1 MDGRDHG
8 ADNPGSFDVWHVQ
21 GAFIGATRSCRRQAH
36 AWNKESF
43 MRRLLPLK
51 IALVSLAVAACVT
64 INVYFPAAAADKAA
78 DQFINDVTKGAT
90 GGGTNPP
97 PQSYLVPTKSAEQN
111 LFVAAVGNVLDTLV
125 PAAQAQNAEAAL
137 NVSSPAVTRIKQSMA
152 ARFGDLEKFFASG
165 AVGLTKDGM
174 IDVRDINAVALPD
187 RATVKRL
194 VAEDNSDRGQLY
206 AEIAKASNH
215 PEWEAD
221 IRKSFANRWVATG
234 AKPGWYYQGADGSWK
249 QK

>member
-1 MDGRDHG
+1 
-8 ADNPGSFDVWHVQ
+8 
-21 GAFIGATRSCRRQAH
+21 
-36 AWNKESF
+36 
-43 MRRLLPLK
+43 MRRVLPLK
-51 IALVSLAVAACVT
+51 IALVSLLIAACVT

-78 DQFINDVTKGAT
+78 DQFINDVTKGST
-90 GGGTNPP
+90 SGGGSNPP
-97 PQSYLVPTKSAEQN
+97 PQSYFVQPMEQN
-111 LFVAAVGNVLDTLV
+111 EFVVAAGRALDALV
-125 PAAQAQNAEAAL
+125 PAANAQDADAAL

-194 VAEDNSDRGQLY
+194 VAEDNADRGQLY
-206 AEIAKASNH
+206 SEIAKASNH
-215 PEWEAD
+215 PEWETD
-221 IRKSFANRWVATG
+221 IKKSFARRWVATG
-234 AKPGWYYQGADGSWK
+234 AKSGWYYQDDGGSWK